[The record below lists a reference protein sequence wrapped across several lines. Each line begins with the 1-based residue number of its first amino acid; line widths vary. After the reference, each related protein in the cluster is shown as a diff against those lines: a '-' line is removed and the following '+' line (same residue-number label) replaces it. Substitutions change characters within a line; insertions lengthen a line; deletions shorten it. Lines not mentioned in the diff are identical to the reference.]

1 MPNDPILHLLGLA
14 RKAGRLE
21 IGEEPVGAVCR
32 ARQAR
37 LVLLASDA
45 APNTCRR
52 AAHFGEAGNVL
63 WLEVPFTKAEL
74 GHTVGRSSCAL
85 LAFTDVGLACAA
97 AEKLAAEDPE
107 QYGAAAELLRT
118 RARRALERQKER
130 RTREKER
137 QAARSK
143 PWAAPPRKKEGSAA
157 GKKSRKRSG
166 PKGAPRRHET

>member
-1 MPNDPILHLLGLA
+1 MNSVLHLIGLA
-14 RKAGRLE
+14 RKAGRLAV
-21 IGEEPVGAVCR
+21 GEDPVGEAVKSR
-32 ARQAR
+32 EGKLL
-37 LVLLASDA
+37 LVACDA
-45 APNTCRR
+45 AENTIRR
-52 AAHFGEAGNVL
+52 TGHMAESGTAPCL
-63 WLEVPFTKAEL
+63 TVPFTKAEL

-118 RARRALERQKER
+118 RARRTLERQKER